1 VAPPE
6 RFGRLVLLGETRVGA
21 LGRESRAARLSSE
34 GFDRFV
40 SVLRLSAAVSSHA
53 EAARRLVEEA
63 RLFARPQHSGFA
75 RVLGVGRVEQTI
87 YVSSELVEGRTLE
100 AVLAR
105 CRDEGF
111 PFAAEHGLMVASR
124 VAAALDSL
132 HGKKD
137 EAGTALVH
145 GLLAPSRIVV
155 SWDGEVKVQ
164 GLGLWRALR
173 TEGLLPEEERR
184 YLSPEQAAGGEG
196 QPACDVYAL
205 CLVLR
210 EALTGLPP
218 DGSDPVEGLREA
230 RLTTSAG
237 QRVPL
242 TPALADLLRQGL
254 AHDPASRLRRMGDL
268 SRALDALLFSG
279 DFTPTT
285 FDLAFLMHT
294 LFREDMERETRE
306 LEQARRADYR
316 PLLPEKPAE
325 RAPGPQTEPPAAATE
340 VPSPTLAEAGL
351 PTEAVRPATPP
362 AAGPDASGARP
373 AAARASREASARQAA
388 SRMTLGAAPSPPP
401 ARRGLWLALGLLLA
415 VLVGGGGGYLYFVS
429 RRAAPPLSPPAGAAA
444 EASQARIREL
454 EERIAQLE
462 REKAEAETRAAEDAR
477 QTVEAEAA
485 AGGAA
490 ADPSA
495 VAQAQE
501 EARRR
506 ARAEQ
511 ERRQEEERRRLE
523 EARKAEEARLAEA
536 TPPPTAEPP
545 PTPEPDPIPPP
556 EASTA
561 ALPAEAAPPTTLAPA
576 VASAGPFAAPVRRG
590 MLVGLTD
597 PGVSPPVLLKDPT
610 VPYPTVANRLL
621 ATGHVDV
628 RALVNENG
636 DVVETAI
643 TACSRPGVGFE
654 ESAARRVRGRKYRP
668 ATLSSVPVQV
678 WVAVRVNFANP
689 AGGRK

>member
-1 VAPPE
+1 MAPAE
-6 RFGRLVLLGETRVGA
+6 RFGRLVLLGETRASA
-21 LGRESRAARLSSE
+21 LGREYRAVRLSPE

-40 SVLRLSAAVSSHA
+40 SVLRLSPAVSSHA

-75 RVLGVGRVEQTI
+75 RVLGVGRVEQSV
-87 YVSSELVEGRTLE
+87 YVSSELVEGRPLE

-105 CRDEGF
+105 CREEGF

-124 VAAALDSL
+124 VAAAVDSL
-132 HGKKD
+132 HGKKG
-137 EAGTALVH
+137 ESGAALVH

-164 GLGLWRALR
+164 GLGLWGALR
-173 TEGLLPEEERR
+173 TDGLLPEEERR

-196 QPACDVYAL
+196 QPAGDVYAL

-210 EALTGLPP
+210 EALAGLPP
-218 DGSDPVEGLREA
+218 DGSDPVDGLREA
-230 RLTTSAG
+230 RLTTSGG

-254 AHDPASRLRRMGDL
+254 ARDPASRLPRMSEL
-268 SRALDALLFSG
+268 SRALDGLLFSG

-294 LFREDMERETRE
+294 LFRDDMERETRE
-306 LEQARRADYR
+306 LEEARRADYR
-316 PLLPEKPAE
+316 ALLPEKPAE
-325 RAPGPQTEPPAAATE
+325 RPPGPQTEPAAAATE
-340 VPSPTLAEAGL
+340 VPSPTLAAG
-351 PTEAVRPATPP
+351 
-362 AAGPDASGARP
+362 GPDASGARP
-373 AAARASREASARQAA
+373 AAARASREAVARQAA
-388 SRMTLGAAPSPPP
+388 SRMTLGATPSAAPP
-401 ARRGLWLALGLLLA
+401 RRGLWLALGLLLA
-415 VLVGGGGGYLYFVS
+415 VLVGGGGGYLTFVS
-429 RRAAPPLSPPAGAAA
+429 RRALPPGPPAGAAA
-444 EASQARIREL
+444 DASQARIREL

-485 AGGAA
+485 AGGEA

-523 EARKAEEARLAEA
+523 DARKAEEARLAEA
-536 TPPPTAEPP
+536 TPEPPSTPTYAAPEPAPPAEPP
-545 PTPEPDPIPPP
+545 ADSATATTP
-556 EASTA
+556 
-561 ALPAEAAPPTTLAPA
+561 PPTTLAPPPT
-576 VASAGPFAAPVRRG
+576 VPPAAPPSVARG
-590 MLVGLTD
+590 ALVALTD
-597 PGVSPPVLLKDPT
+597 PGVIPPVRIREPQKVFPE
-610 VPYPTVANRLL
+610 VAQR
-621 ATGHVDV
+621 AFAEGAVDLRV
-628 RALVNENG
+628 LVDENG
-636 DVVETAI
+636 SVRDTSVERS
-643 TACSRPGVGFE
+643 SRPGFGFE
-654 ESAARRVRGRKYRP
+654 VSAERFARGCRFRP
-668 ATLSSVPVQV
+668 ATLEGVPVRV
-678 WVAVRVNFANP
+678 WIPMRVEFKQP
-689 AGGRK
+689 PRR

>member
-1 VAPPE
+1 
-6 RFGRLVLLGETRVGA
+6 
-21 LGRESRAARLSSE
+21 
-34 GFDRFV
+34 
-40 SVLRLSAAVSSHA
+40 
-53 EAARRLVEEA
+53 
-63 RLFARPQHSGFA
+63 
-75 RVLGVGRVEQTI
+75 VLGVGRVEQSV
-87 YVSSELVEGRTLE
+87 YVSSELVEGRSLE

-132 HGKKD
+132 HAKKD
-137 EAGTALVH
+137 DAGAALVH

-173 TEGLLPEEERR
+173 TGGLLPEEERR
-184 YLSPEQAAGGEG
+184 YLSPEQGAGGEAV
-196 QPACDVYAL
+196 PACDVYAL

-210 EALTGLPP
+210 EALAGLPP

-230 RLTTSAG
+230 RLTTSGG

-242 TPALADLLRQGL
+242 PPALADLLRQGL
-254 AHDPASRLRRMGDL
+254 ARDPASRLRRMGDV

-294 LFREDMERETRE
+294 LFREEMERETRE
-306 LEQARRADYR
+306 LEEARRADYSA
-316 PLLPEKPAE
+316 LLPEKPAE
-325 RAPGPQTEPPAAATE
+325 TAPGPQTEPSPAATE

-351 PTEAVRPATPP
+351 ATEALRPPTLA
-362 AAGPDASGARP
+362 AAGPDASGARSAP
-373 AAARASREASARQAA
+373 ARASREAAARQAA
-388 SRMTLGAAPSPPP
+388 SRMTLGAATAPPP

-429 RRAAPPLSPPAGAAA
+429 QRAAPPVSPPAGAAA

-477 QTVEAEAA
+477 QTVEAQAA

-490 ADPSA
+490 ADPST

-506 ARAEQ
+506 ARADQ

-536 TPPPTAEPP
+536 TPPPTAEPT
-545 PTPEPDPIPPP
+545 PTPEPAPASADSAPAPVEDP
-556 EASTA
+556 
-561 ALPAEAAPPTTLAPA
+561 APPSTTVPPAPA
-576 VASAGPFAAPVRRG
+576 TLRPGSLVDFA
-590 MLVGLTD
+590 D
-597 PGVSPPVLLKDPT
+597 PRLMPPVVVRKRTPE
-610 VPYPTVANRLL
+610 YPEIARFARASGVVELL
-621 ATGHVDV
+621 ALVDENGRVVDV
-628 RALVNENG
+628 TIVRS
-636 DVVETAI
+636 T
-643 TACSRPGVGFE
+643 RPGVRFE
-654 ESAARRVRGRKYRP
+654 EAAARATRGWLYRP
-668 ATLSSVPVQV
+668 GTKDGVPVRV
-678 WVAVRVNFANP
+678 WVPVEVRFTP
-689 AGGRK
+689 

>member
-6 RFGRLVLLGETRVGA
+6 RFGRLVLLGETRAGA
-21 LGRESRAARLSSE
+21 LGREYRAVRLSPE

-40 SVLRLSAAVSSHA
+40 SVLRLSPAVSSHA

-75 RVLGVGRVEQTI
+75 RVLGVGRVEQSV
-87 YVSSELVEGRTLE
+87 YVSSELVEGRSLE

-124 VAAALDSL
+124 VATALDSL
-132 HGKKD
+132 HAKKD
-137 EAGTALVH
+137 EAGAALVH
-145 GLLAPSRIVV
+145 GLLTPSRILV

-173 TEGLLPEEERR
+173 ADGLLPEEERR

-196 QPACDVYAL
+196 TPACDVYAL

-210 EALTGLPP
+210 EALAGLPP

-230 RLTTSAG
+230 RLTTSGG

-242 TPALADLLRQGL
+242 APALADLLRQGL
-254 AHDPASRLRRMGDL
+254 AHDPASRLRRMGEL

-279 DFTPTT
+279 EFTPTT

-294 LFREDMERETRE
+294 LFRGEMERETRE
-306 LEQARRADYR
+306 LEEARRADYR
-316 PLLPEKPAE
+316 ALLPERPAE
-325 RAPGPQTEPPAAATE
+325 RAPGPQTEPFAAATE
-340 VPSPTLAEAGL
+340 VAPPTLAEAAL
-351 PTEAVRPATPP
+351 PTEAPRPPSPP
-362 AAGPDASGARP
+362 AVGPDASGARP
-373 AAARASREASARQAA
+373 AAARASREAAARQAA
-388 SRMTLGAAPSPPP
+388 SRMTLGAAASPPP

-429 RRAAPPLSPPAGAAA
+429 RRSAPPPGPSAAA
-444 EASQARIREL
+444 DASQTRIREL

-462 REKAEAETRAAEDAR
+462 REKAEAEARAADDAR
-477 QTVEAEAA
+477 QTIEAEAA
-485 AGGAA
+485 AGGTV

-501 EARRR
+501 DARRR

-523 EARKAEEARLAEA
+523 EERKAEEARLAEA
-536 TPPPTAEPP
+536 TPPPAAEPP
-545 PTPEPDPIPPP
+545 PTPEPVPVPAGSEPPPVEDPAPPSTTIPPGP
-556 EASTA
+556 
-561 ALPAEAAPPTTLAPA
+561 APA
-576 VASAGPFAAPVRRG
+576 RPGSLVDFADPR
-590 MLVGLTD
+590 LT
-597 PGVSPPVLLKDPT
+597 PPVILRKRMPE
-610 VPYPTVANRLL
+610 YPEIARLVRASGVVEL
-621 ATGHVDV
+621 
-628 RALVNENG
+628 RALVDESG
-636 DVVETAI
+636 RVVDVTIVRST
-643 TACSRPGVGFE
+643 RPGVRFE
-654 ESAARRVRGRKYRP
+654 EAAARAVRGWLYRP
-668 ATLSSVPVQV
+668 ATKDGVPVRV
-678 WVAVRVNFANP
+678 WVPVEVRFAP
-689 AGGRK
+689 